1 MKFHDTVLGLAL
13 FALAVFIFVY
23 ALTIPPMPGQQYGAD
38 VFPRLI
44 AVGLGGFSLLL
55 AWNGWRAG
63 RPGDRWIAI
72 ADWVRDHRTLGNFFL
87 ALIAIAVYVVFEE
100 TIGFIPLAI
109 GILFTLFIRQG
120 VPALRS
126 IAIAVVATVVIQI
139 AFANLLRVPLPRG
152 ILTEIFW

>member
-13 FALAVFIFVY
+13 FALAVFIFAY

-44 AVGLGGFSLLL
+44 ALGLGGFSLVL
-55 AWNGWRAG
+55 AWNGWRAHK
-63 RPGDRWIAI
+63 PGARWVEIES
-72 ADWVRDHRTLGNFFL
+72 WVRDRRTAGNFLL
-87 ALIAIAVYVVFEE
+87 ALAAIAVYVVLEE
-100 TIGFIPLAI
+100 TVGFIPLAI

-126 IAIAVVATVVIQI
+126 AVIAVAATIVIQI
-139 AFANLLRVPLPRG
+139 AFANVLRVPLPRG
-152 ILTEIFW
+152 ILTDILW